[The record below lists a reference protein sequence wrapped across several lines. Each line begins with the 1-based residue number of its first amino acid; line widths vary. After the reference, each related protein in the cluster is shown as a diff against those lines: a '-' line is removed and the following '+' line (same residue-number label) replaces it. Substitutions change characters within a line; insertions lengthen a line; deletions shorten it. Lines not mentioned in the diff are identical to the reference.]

1 MKEAKREEAKAKSK
15 TYQEIYDELGTKER
29 ERKVYKISKYRSKK
43 TKDIVVVKVV
53 KDENVTILCEKIR

>member
-43 TKDIVVVKVV
+43 TK
-53 KDENVTILCEKIR
+53 EWW